1 MTLLSKAQARNLEL
15 LQKVGSVITRTYGTS
30 SHPGFNKRC
39 LFKLAGMGRI
49 QVTKVEIKS
58 CMMTR
63 QGSTFE
69 MQYDEITWSPANAPL
84 EEVLQMNETTLKG
97 SLYGS

>member
-1 MTLLSKAQARNLEL
+1 
-15 LQKVGSVITRTYGTS
+15 
-30 SHPGFNKRC
+30 
-39 LFKLAGMGRI
+39 
-49 QVTKVEIKS
+49 
-58 CMMTR
+58 MTR